1 MIANKPELDGAAGR
15 TSLVPTDEEGYKE
28 VQVISE
34 IAGTPIL
41 GHEMDGR
48 RPVDN
53 RGELESPQPQ
63 MFEMP
68 AREPAGTEQYS
79 LPLS

>member
-1 MIANKPELDGAAGR
+1 MIVDKPQLDGGAGR
-15 TSLVPTDEEGYKE
+15 TSLEPTDEEGYKE
-28 VQVISE
+28 VQAISE

-48 RPVDN
+48 CLVDN
-53 RGELESPQPQ
+53 RGELKSRQPQ

-68 AREPAGTEQYS
+68 ARKLVGTE
-79 LPLS
+79 